1 MGGMKTGR
9 IRNLRK
15 NPTEAEKALWR
26 HLRLRQIE
34 GYKFR
39 RQVPIGDYIA
49 DFVCLEKRLIIE
61 VDGGQHSQKSSQDSK
76 RDKWLNAQAFEVL
89 RFWNNQ
95 VMGEIE
101 AVKEAIRRA
110 LIDTPHLDPPPQGGR
125 RPVEMAK
132 EIRSNPSPLAGKA
145 GMGGKGH
152 E

>member
-1 MGGMKTGR
+1 M
-9 IRNLRK
+9 
-15 NPTEAEKALWR
+15 
-26 HLRLRQIE
+26 
-34 GYKFR
+34 
-39 RQVPIGDYIA
+39 
-49 DFVCLEKRLIIE
+49 IIE
-61 VDGGQHSQKSSQDSK
+61 VDGGQHSQKSFQDSK

-132 EIRSNPSPLAGKA
+132 EIRSNPSPLAGEGVKKMEFAPLTLLSPA
-145 GMGGKGH
+145 GERGNLLK
-152 E
+152 